1 MAPPAGAFDL
11 VSVHPFPLRRQAG
24 RIDETRPRIAPARG
38 GTPVAAAG
46 QPRVHAAGRASPHLS
61 AHRVP
66 APDAFARASGLPPL
80 S

>member
-1 MAPPAGAFDL
+1 MALPAGAFDL
-11 VSVHPFPLRRQAG
+11 VSVHHFPLRRQAG
-24 RIDETRPRIAPARG
+24 RIDEARPRIAPARG
-38 GTPVAAAG
+38 GMPVAAG
-46 QPRVHAAGRASPHLS
+46 QPRVRAEGRASPHLS